1 MPSKGRPPP
10 PPKPEELIEILDKK
24 FEEYKLEMAEAM
36 ENKSNEMSK
45 LREDQDERNNQFLA
59 KIDELQ
65 QSLDKFKDDQAL
77 VIGELNETQK
87 SVCVSLRDE
96 FQSQISKSLDEQRE
110 VFGINTT
117 RNVSLICEI
126 ISTSLFREQNFE
138 D

>member
-59 KIDELQ
+59 RIDELQ

-77 VIGELNETQK
+77 IICEVNETQK
-87 SVCVSLRDE
+87 SLCVSFRDE
-96 FQSQISKSLDEQRE
+96 LQSQISESLEEQRE
-110 VFGINTT
+110 LFGNHDS
-117 RNVSLICEI
+117 RSFFNL
-126 ISTSLFREQNFE
+126 
-138 D
+138 

>member
-59 KIDELQ
+59 RIDELQ

-77 VIGELNETQK
+77 IIGEVNETQK
-87 SVCVSLRDE
+87 SFCVSLRDE
-96 FQSQISKSLDEQRE
+96 FQSQISESLEEQRE
-110 VFGINTT
+110 IFGKNDS
-117 RNVSLICEI
+117 RSFFNL
-126 ISTSLFREQNFE
+126 
-138 D
+138 

>member
-77 VIGELNETQK
+77 IIGELNETQK

-117 RNVSLICEI
+117 QNFSLIFEI